1 MYPKKYAVYI
11 YIYLWE
17 PIIASI
23 CIFPNTFQLYRVIIS
38 NYLYL
43 LFSWEPT
50 KLHYTTVGSPLNHHS
65 TTMFPCISQCLHYK
79 QWSFV
84 GSVISDLPQ
93 HIQYKMP
100 ILPRIS
106 LLVPLPAGDTETSC
120 RTDQEKRDRIVDAQW
135 SIAKFE
141 VCLLI
146 CKQIIYLFHTYIN
159 TCMYIYINQKIYIYT
174 YMLYVCIFGI
184 AFATHTHIY
193 IYTNVNVCIYIR
205 IYLHLH
211 LHIYIYVNVM

>member
-1 MYPKKYAVYI
+1 MYPKKYAIYI
-11 YIYLWE
+11 YIWE

-23 CIFPNTFQLYRVIIS
+23 CIFPNTFQLYPVIIS

-43 LFSWEPT
+43 LFSWET
-50 KLHYTTVGSPLNHHS
+50 KLHYTTVGSQLNHHS

-159 TCMYIYINQKIYIYT
+159 TCMYIYIRQKTYT

-184 AFATHTHIY
+184 AFATHTY
-193 IYTNVNVCIYIR
+193 IHKCKCVCIYIR

-211 LHIYIYVNVM
+211 LHIYICKCNVM

>member
-1 MYPKKYAVYI
+1 MVGIIPVYSHSNKISHYIPYIVPVNVSQKICCI
-11 YIYLWE
+11 YIWE

-23 CIFPNTFQLYRVIIS
+23 CIFPNTFQLYPVIIS

-50 KLHYTTVGSPLNHHS
+50 KLHYTTVGSPSNHHS

-100 ILPRIS
+100 LLPRIS

-193 IYTNVNVCIYIR
+193 IQ
-205 IYLHLH
+205 
-211 LHIYIYVNVM
+211 M